1 MQVHPYAWIIFNVL
15 VAFMLLLDLGVFH
28 RKDRA
33 VGIKE
38 SLVWSAIWV
47 VVALIFNAGVWYWYG
62 HQKGLEFFTCYVVER
77 SLSFDNIFVF
87 VMIFNY
93 FKVKAEYQYEVL
105 FWGIIGAMIMRALFI
120 VAGTAIIHKF
130 AWTMYIFG
138 AVLLYMGYKLA
149 FEEEKEIHPDRNPVL
164 NLAKRFFPVSGWQES
179 GKFFLR
185 DSGRL
190 MVTPL
195 FLVLLVV
202 ETTDVIFAF
211 DSIPAALAISL
222 DSFIV
227 YSSNILAILGLRAMY
242 FALAGSM
249 QLFRYLNYGL
259 AVVLSF
265 VGVKMLIGEFYKIP
279 ILHSLV
285 FILFVLAASAA
296 ASLVKPRPSKAE

>member
-1 MQVHPYAWIIFNVL
+1 MQVHTYAWITFNVL
-15 VAFMLLLDLGVFH
+15 VAVMLLLDLGVFH
-28 RKDRA
+28 KKARSVSIR
-33 VGIKE
+33 E
-38 SLVWSAIWV
+38 SLIWSVIWV
-47 VVALIFNAGVWYWYG
+47 VIALLFNAGILYLYG
-62 HQKGLEFFTCYVVER
+62 HEKALEFFTCYVVER

-87 VMIFNY
+87 VLIFNY

-105 FWGIIGAMIMRALFI
+105 FWGIIGAMVMRALFI

-138 AVLLYMGYKLA
+138 AILLYMGFKLA
-149 FEEEKEIHPDRNPVL
+149 FQKEQEIHPDKNPVL
-164 NLAKRFFPVSGWQES
+164 NLAKKIFPVSGWQEHDKFFTWES
-179 GKFFLR
+179 GKL
-185 DSGRL
+185 L
-190 MVTPL
+190 MTPL

-202 ETTDVIFAF
+202 ETTDVVFAF

-249 QLFRYLNYGL
+249 QLFRFLNYGL

-265 VGVKMLIGEFYKIP
+265 VGIKMLIGEFYKIP
-279 ILHSLV
+279 ILNSLI
-285 FILFVLAASAA
+285 FILLVLSVSMA
-296 ASLVKPRPSKAE
+296 ASLLKPAKAK